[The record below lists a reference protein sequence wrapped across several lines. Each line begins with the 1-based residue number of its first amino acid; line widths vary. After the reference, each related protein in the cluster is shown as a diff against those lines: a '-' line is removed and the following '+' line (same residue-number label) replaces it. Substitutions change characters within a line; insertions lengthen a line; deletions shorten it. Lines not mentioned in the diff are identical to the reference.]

1 MSKVRIL
8 IVEDE
13 LLVAEDLRITL
24 QKMGHEVVG
33 MAANGL
39 EAVGKAASTHPH
51 LVLMDVRL
59 HGPMD
64 GVEAARR
71 IRSQADIPIIYVTAH
86 ATVLASVEMGGRCTR
101 LGKPFSPAQLKAA
114 ITDILAG
121 AGYEKVKQTQI
132 TSS

>member
-1 MSKVRIL
+1 MSKVRLL

-24 QKMGHEVVG
+24 QNMGHEVVG
-33 MAANGL
+33 MAASGP
-39 EAVGKAASTHPH
+39 EAVQKAASTCPE
-51 LVLMDVRL
+51 VILMDVRL

-114 ITDILAG
+114 IGDVLA
-121 AGYEKVKQTQI
+121 AAEKREV
-132 TSS
+132 